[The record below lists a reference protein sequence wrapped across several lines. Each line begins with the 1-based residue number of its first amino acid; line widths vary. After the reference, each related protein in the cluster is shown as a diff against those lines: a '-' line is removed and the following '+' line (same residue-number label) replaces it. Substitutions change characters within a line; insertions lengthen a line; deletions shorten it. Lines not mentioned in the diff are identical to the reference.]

1 MNKRLLLP
9 LITICTIISITIGI
23 ASFSYA
29 WLNQVPSYSF
39 TLSTG
44 DYPLL
49 VNTNIYL
56 AKYNSRAKE
65 ETYNYYDGTNTET
78 TSTNGTLGY
87 EYGDK
92 NGNILKLDKT
102 SVNNFNYKSYTLDN
116 ETGQMIPNV
125 NGVQNSSSIDKTQSG
140 KVTFNFPELNCN
152 MFDVGDQGF
161 SSIGNSDNNYS
172 LNAKYFYVGF
182 IEFLFVK
189 QFFNAYLICLPSYAV
204 KLKVDNKEDGADI
217 VDLIQFTFIDSDQN
231 NEYFNYEN
239 SKSTYLTVSNT
250 GSVTTNGLLNQ
261 SENDI
266 FYNYTT
272 VDNRTFRT
280 PSSKMQNIYVTN
292 DEEKTYTGREIA
304 AISRVDNITND
315 NCYSYAA
322 VYGIYLNPLKLFELY
337 RNGNLYNKYISLS
350 LTFDFYLSDNDI
362 SNEDIGKGV

>member
-1 MNKRLLLP
+1 MKKRFLLP

-49 VNTNIYL
+49 VNANIYL

-125 NGVQNSSSIDKTQSG
+125 NGDQNSSSIDKTQKG
-140 KVTFNFPELNCN
+140 KVTFNFPELSCDI
-152 MFDVGDQGF
+152 FDVDNQGL
-161 SSIGNSDNNYS
+161 SMIGNSLNNYS

-182 IEFLFVK
+182 VEFLFLK
-189 QFFNAYLICLPSYAV
+189 QFFNAYLICLPSYSV
-204 KLKVDNKEDGADI
+204 SIDGQKVN
-217 VDLIQFTFIDSDQN
+217 DLIQFTFIDSDQN
-231 NEYFNYEN
+231 DEHFNFDN
-239 SKSTYLTVSNT
+239 SKSTYLTVSDS

-261 SENDI
+261 TENDV
-266 FYNYTT
+266 FYQYTT
-272 VDNRTFRT
+272 INDRTFRMPT
-280 PSSKMQNIYVTN
+280 SSMQNIYVTN
-292 DEEKTYTGREIA
+292 DGGVTFSGREIA
-304 AISRVDNITND
+304 AISRIDDITKD
-315 NCYSYAA
+315 NCYSYAS
-322 VYGIYLNPLKLFELY
+322 VYGIYLNPVKLFELSKE
-337 RNGNLYNKYISLS
+337 RNIGNSTINLS
-350 LTFDFYLSDNDI
+350 LTFDFYLSDNNI
-362 SNEDIGKGV
+362 SNEDIGFSNGE